1 MSSYD
6 SKGVALLFEKVVK
19 EILDKIALQKEPNTV
34 SDLKVD
40 IVSFR
45 VKSKEEKCRFRPQ

>member
-19 EILDKIALQKEPNTV
+19 EILDKIALQKEPSTI
-34 SDLKVD
+34 SDLKVV
-40 IVSFR
+40 IM
-45 VKSKEEKCRFRPQ
+45 